1 VVAQYQPQR
10 IRRVISES
18 AAAEMVKALKT
29 VVGPGG
35 TAEKAAM
42 TNYTVAGK
50 TGTAQKPGKGGYQ
63 DGKFLS
69 SFIGF
74 FPADKPEICISIV
87 LDEPDRSKGHFGGVV
102 AAPAFH
108 EVATAVA
115 SYLHIVPDKN
125 VGEGIS
131 SGIGASPVDVRSV
144 RTVAARTLK
153 PQ

>member
-1 VVAQYQPQR
+1 
-10 IRRVISES
+10 
-18 AAAEMVKALKT
+18 

-74 FPADKPEICISIV
+74 FPADKPEICIAIV
-87 LDEPDRSKGHFGGVV
+87 LDEPDRSKGHFGGTV
-102 AAPAFH
+102 AAPVFH
-108 EVATAVA
+108 DVATAVA
-115 SYLHIVPDKN
+115 SYLHIMPDKN
-125 VGEGIS
+125 LGEVASVGS
-131 SGIGASPVDVRSV
+131 GASPVDVRQV
-144 RTVAARTLK
+144 RTVAARTSRT
-153 PQ
+153 Q